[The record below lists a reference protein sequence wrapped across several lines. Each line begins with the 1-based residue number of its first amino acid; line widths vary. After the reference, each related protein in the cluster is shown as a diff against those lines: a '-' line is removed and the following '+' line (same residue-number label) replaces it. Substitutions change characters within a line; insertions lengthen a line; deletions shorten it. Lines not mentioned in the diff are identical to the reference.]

1 MKLFEKIAMTL
12 AITLG
17 ASAIAAITGV
27 ALILVPQ
34 YEAMD
39 RNTAVSTALR
49 ARAALQREATAL
61 ATSVSDWANWD
72 DTFTYATRLNP
83 DYVEN
88 NLSPNALETI
98 HVDELIIADLK
109 GEVVR
114 SHKAQV
120 DVNVALPSLATSGR
134 IPTALWPEQSE
145 LTPRNK
151 ISAVVETDFG
161 PAIIAMSRITD
172 SRYQQVADKALILVR
187 RVDAALVSDL
197 QRQSDTTFLLEP
209 LRTNRL
215 VISSNNGYRASVPLA
230 TYTSRLGLQV
240 SVDTPATLSDL
251 ARYTITIAALLLL
264 FISILACVVL
274 VIFIRRSVT
283 GPLEEMIRHSQIVS
297 TTADLDRRL
306 NFNRTDEIGAL
317 AAAHDTM
324 LAQLKQARIQLQE
337 MSYAAGTSTLAAD
350 MLHNLRNTLA
360 PIGTA
365 LFKGREAIRA
375 MHADKL
381 MRAASEITD
390 PNQPSERKAKLG
402 AYVDA
407 AAREVNELRLEA
419 DRQLAIVQDFSG
431 QIESVMNHY
440 EGISRGFKA
449 SEAVSVAD
457 IFDTAQ
463 KVIQGTAALPVSIAI
478 TSDVLKIPPVLAER
492 VILRQIIENISV
504 NAVQALHAKGESGT
518 ITLAAAEDDHHVEI
532 TVTDTGA
539 GIEPHNL
546 TRIFSRGVSTK
557 EGRNRGV
564 GLHYCATAL
573 RAMNG
578 KISAESAGA
587 GRGATFRIQL
597 PKAGKQGAIAS

>member
-1 MKLFEKIAMTL
+1 MKLFEKIARTL

-17 ASAIAAITGV
+17 ASAIAAIAGV
-27 ALILVPQ
+27 AYILVPQ

-39 RNTAVSTALR
+39 RNAAVSTAMR
-49 ARAALQREATAL
+49 ASAALQREATAL
-61 ATSVSDWANWD
+61 AASVGDWANWD
-72 DTFTYATRLNP
+72 DTYTYATRLNP

-88 NLSPNALETI
+88 NLSSEALETI
-98 HVDELIIADLK
+98 HVDELIISDLN

-114 SHKAQV
+114 SHKAKA
-120 DVNVALPSLATSGR
+120 DVTNAPPSLATNGR
-134 IPTALWPEQSE
+134 IPTTLWPKQSD

-151 ISAVVETDFG
+151 ISAVVETGYG
-161 PAIIAMSRITD
+161 PAIVAMSRITD
-172 SRYQQVADKALILVR
+172 SRYQQVTDKVLVLVR
-187 RVDAALVSDL
+187 RVDPELVSNL
-197 QRQSDTTFLLEP
+197 QRQADTKFLLEP
-209 LRTNRL
+209 LRTNGL
-215 VISSNNGYRASVPLA
+215 VTRSEHGYRASVPLA
-230 TYTSRLGLQV
+230 SYTRQFGLQV
-240 SVDTPATLSDL
+240 SVDMPATFSAL
-251 ARYTITIAALLLL
+251 ARDTITMAALLLL

-283 GPLEEMIRHSQIVS
+283 GPLEEIIRHSQIVS
-297 TTADLDRRL
+297 ATTDLDRRL

-317 AAAHDTM
+317 ASAHDTM

-350 MLHNLRNTLA
+350 MLHNLRNSLA

-375 MHADKL
+375 MHTDKL
-381 MRAASEITD
+381 MRAASEMAD
-390 PNQPSERKAKLG
+390 PAQPPERKAKLG

-407 AAREVNELRLEA
+407 ASREAHELRSEA

-440 EGISRGFKA
+440 ESISRGFKA
-449 SEAVSVAD
+449 SEAVPVAD

-478 TSDVLKIPPVLAER
+478 TSDALKIPPVLAER

-504 NAVQALHAKGESGT
+504 NAVQALHAKGEPGT
-518 ITLAAAEDDHHVEI
+518 ITLDAHEDEDHVEI

-539 GIEPHNL
+539 GIESHNL

-564 GLHYCATAL
+564 GLHYCATSL

-578 KISAESAGA
+578 RISAESAGA

-597 PKAGKQGAIAS
+597 PKAGKGGALAS

>member
-1 MKLFEKIAMTL
+1 MKLFEKIARTL

-17 ASAIAAITGV
+17 ASAIAAIASV
-27 ALILVPQ
+27 AYILVPQ
-34 YEAMD
+34 YETMD
-39 RNTAVSTALR
+39 RNNAVSTALR
-49 ARAALQREATAL
+49 VRAALQREATAL
-61 ATSVSDWANWD
+61 SSSVGDWANWD
-72 DTFTYATRLNP
+72 DTYKYATNFNQ

-88 NLSPNALETI
+88 NLSSDALETI
-98 HVDELIIADLK
+98 HVDELIIADIK

-114 SHKAQV
+114 SHKAKA
-120 DVNVALPSLATSGR
+120 DVNNAPPSLATNGR
-134 IPTALWPEQSE
+134 IPTTLWPEQSE
-145 LTPRNK
+145 LKPRNQ
-151 ISAVVETDFG
+151 ISAIVETGYG
-161 PAIIAMSRITD
+161 PAIVALTRITD
-172 SRYQQVADKALILVR
+172 SRYQQITDKVLILIR

-197 QRQSDTTFLLEP
+197 QRQADTSFLLEP
-209 LRTNRL
+209 HRTNGL
-215 VISSNNGYRASVPLA
+215 VSKSDNGYRASVPLPS
-230 TYTSRLGLQV
+230 YTKQLGLQV
-240 SVDTPATLSDL
+240 SVYTPATFSALGRD
-251 ARYTITIAALLLL
+251 TITMAALLLL

-274 VIFIRRSVT
+274 IIYIRRSVT
-283 GPLEEMIRHSQIVS
+283 GPLEEMIRHSQMVSS
-297 TTADLDRRL
+297 TTDLDRRL

-317 AAAHDTM
+317 ATAHDTM

-375 MHADKL
+375 MHTDKL
-381 MRAASEITD
+381 MRAASEFAD
-390 PNQPSERKAKLG
+390 PAQPPERKAKLG

-407 AAREVNELRLEA
+407 ASREAHELRSEA
-419 DRQLAIVQDFSG
+419 DRQLAIAQDFSG

-440 EGISRGFKA
+440 ESISRGFKA
-449 SEAVSVAD
+449 SEAVPVAD
-457 IFDTAQ
+457 IFDTAR
-463 KVIQGTAALPVSIAI
+463 KVIEGTSELPVSIAV
-478 TSDVLKIPPVLAER
+478 TSDILKIPPVLAER

-504 NAVQALHAKGESGT
+504 NAVQALHAKGEPGT
-518 ITLAAAEDDHHVEI
+518 ISLDAREDEEHVEI

-539 GIEPHNL
+539 GIESHNL

-564 GLHYCATAL
+564 GLHYCATSL

-597 PKAGKQGAIAS
+597 PKAGKEGAIAS